1 MLQCSNAPYKM
12 YKLLVILNS
21 IIAPMLQ
28 CSNAPMLQCSN
39 APYKMYK
46 LLVILNSIIAPM
58 LQCSNAP
65 LEHEKMYKRLQE
77 YK

>member
-1 MLQCSNAPYKM
+1 
-12 YKLLVILNS
+12 
-21 IIAPMLQ
+21 
-28 CSNAPMLQCSN
+28 MLQCSN

-65 LEHEKMYKRLQE
+65 LEHEKMYKPLRNVVEMKSVVILLFIIE
-77 YK
+77 T